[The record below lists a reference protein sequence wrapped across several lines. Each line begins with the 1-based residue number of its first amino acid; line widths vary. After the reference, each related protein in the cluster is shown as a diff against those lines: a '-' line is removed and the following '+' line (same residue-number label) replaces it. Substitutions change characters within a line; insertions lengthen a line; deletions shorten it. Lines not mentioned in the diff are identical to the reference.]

1 MTRMATSVIA
11 RGTRR
16 ASRVAASGTSKRGAT
31 KDFLINVGEELLG
44 RHGFD
49 GISLREI
56 ARKAGQA
63 NNAAVHYHFRDKE
76 GLIEAILEDRVA
88 KIEALRRD
96 DLGKLSGG
104 QRKDPRELVKILWL
118 PSMAITGPDGGHTYC
133 RFLLQYM
140 LHSGTALHPAAR
152 IAIGA
157 GRFKAESANAVGS
170 LLATVELLLAQC
182 RHLSAAVFYRRLS
195 VLSMMF
201 LSAVVEHDNISHSSK
216 DRVTAAFDV
225 DAILDMAIAALSA
238 PS

>member
-1 MTRMATSVIA
+1 MNRVATNVVD

-16 ASRVAASGTSKRGAT
+16 ASRVAASKASKRSAT

-76 GLIEAILEDRVA
+76 GLIKAILEDRVA

-96 DLGKLSGG
+96 SIGRLSSGE
-104 QRKDPRELVKILWL
+104 RKDPRELMKILWL
-118 PSMAITGPDGGHTYC
+118 PSMAITSPDGSHTYC

-140 LHSGTALHPAAR
+140 LHPGTALHPAAPV
-152 IAIGA
+152 AVGA
-157 GRFKAESANAVGS
+157 GRLKVESENAVSS

-182 RHLSAAVFYRRLS
+182 KHLSATIFYRRLS

-201 LSAVVEHDNISHSSK
+201 LSAVVEHDNIRRA
-216 DRVTAAFDV
+216 DRNRAAAAFDA
-225 DAILDMAIAALSA
+225 DRILDMAMAALSA
-238 PS
+238 PD